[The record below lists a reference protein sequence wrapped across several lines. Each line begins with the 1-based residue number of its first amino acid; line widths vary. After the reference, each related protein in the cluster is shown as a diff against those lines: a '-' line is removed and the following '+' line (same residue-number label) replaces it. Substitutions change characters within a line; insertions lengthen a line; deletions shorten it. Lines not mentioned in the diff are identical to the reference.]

1 MEEIENKYLNKII
14 KVVSNEGRIII
25 GKLECFDNRGNL
37 YLIQTVEVFDKS
49 SDKYI
54 NFKLYENHSDHSFY
68 FDSEKNN
75 YQLYSNVIIPL
86 KEISELKMYK
96 E

>member
-1 MEEIENKYLNKII
+1 MIAIFRI
-14 KVVSNEGRIII
+14 SSRIIFI
-25 GKLECFDNRGNL
+25 LPLCQNHPGVLPRPVPAFAEA
-37 YLIQTVEVFDKS
+37 DKS
-49 SDKYI
+49 SDRYV
-54 NFKLYENHSDHSFY
+54 NFKLYENHSEHSFY